1 MRTKGLFI
9 AGTDTGVG
17 KSIVAAG
24 LVSLARLE
32 GIEAIG
38 VKPVETGCRI
48 ESGVLWPE
56 DGALLQA
63 AGGDAFTLDECA
75 PFRFRLPASPYR
87 AARAEGT
94 SLNLGRMEAHIK
106 FLALA
111 VDLTIVEGAGGLMVP
126 LTEDS
131 LMIDLVR
138 KLGYPVILVARTSLG
153 TVNHTLLSV
162 EALKSRGLAVG
173 GIVLSGSS
181 RKVGEEEE
189 FTPSDISRFIGEIPL
204 VGLPYLTKK
213 QRSSPK
219 TIAEQ
224 MRRAWPRE
232 IWSKWLSLS

>member
-32 GIEAIG
+32 RIAAIG
-38 VKPVETGCRI
+38 VKPVETGCRV

-56 DGALLQA
+56 DGGLLQA
-63 AGGDAFTLDECA
+63 AGGHALTLEECA

-87 AARAEGT
+87 AAQAEGT
-94 SLNLGRMEAHIK
+94 PIDLGWIEAHIK
-106 FLALA
+106 PLALRA
-111 VDLTIVEGAGGLMVP
+111 DLTIVEGAGGLMVP
-126 LTEDS
+126 VTES
-131 LMIDLVR
+131 ALMIDLMQT
-138 KLGYPVILVARTSLG
+138 LAYPVILVARTSLG

-162 EALKSRGLAVG
+162 EALKGRGLTVA
-173 GIVLSGSS
+173 GIVLSRGS
-181 RKVGEEEE
+181 RRAGEEEE
-189 FTPSDISRFIGEIPL
+189 FTPSDISRFTGDIPL
-204 VGLPYLTKK
+204 VVLPHMTKK
-213 QRSSPK
+213 QRSHPR
-219 TIAEQ
+219 TIAER